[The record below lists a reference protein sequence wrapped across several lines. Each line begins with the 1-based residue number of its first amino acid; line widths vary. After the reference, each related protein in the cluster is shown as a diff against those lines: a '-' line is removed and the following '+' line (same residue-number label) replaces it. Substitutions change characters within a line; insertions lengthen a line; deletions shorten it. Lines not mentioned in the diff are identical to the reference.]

1 MAMLEVEQLVKRF
14 PVAGRGDDRSVL
26 AVDQIDLS
34 VAQGEFFTLLGPSGC
49 GKTTTLR
56 CVAGLERPDGGRLV
70 LDGRLLSSST
80 DRTWVP
86 AHRRG
91 IGMVFQSYAI
101 WPHMDVFANV
111 AFPLQ
116 QRANGRFSRT
126 EVRARV
132 ERALTVVQLD
142 QLAGRRATQL
152 SGGQQQR
159 LALARALVMEPP
171 LLLLDEPLSNLDAKL
186 REEMRFEIKRLQ
198 HELGVTAVYVTHD
211 QEEALAISDTI
222 GVMHD
227 GLIEQVG
234 PPDEI
239 YLRPTSRFVAAF
251 IGSGNFIEGSV
262 RRRLSDSV
270 EVDSAPGVLRTA
282 EPRREVSV
290 GDEVLVLVRPEHVRL
305 VPDLQDE
312 SSDAAP
318 SSEPTPW
325 AGEIV
330 DRAFLGDA
338 VDYVVRVGDRPIR
351 VRSHPTMRLEIGQRV
366 RLQLPFEHCLILE

>member
-1 MAMLEVEQLVKRF
+1 MLEVEQLVKRF
-14 PVAGRGDDRSVL
+14 PVSGRGDDRSVL
-26 AVDQIDLS
+26 AVDRVDLS

-56 CVAGLERPDGGRLV
+56 CIAGLERPDAGRVV
-70 LDGRLLSSST
+70 LDGRVLFAST
-80 DRTWVP
+80 ADAWVP
-86 AHRRG
+86 ANRRG

-116 QRANGRFSRT
+116 QGPSRRRFGRT
-126 EVRARV
+126 AIGARV
-132 ERALTVVQLD
+132 DRALAVVHLD
-142 QLAGRRATQL
+142 HLAGRRATEL

-186 REEMRFEIKRLQ
+186 RGEMRFEIKRLQ

-222 GVMHD
+222 AVMHD
-227 GLIEQVG
+227 GRVEHVG

-239 YLRPTSRFVAAF
+239 YLRPASRFVAAF
-251 IGSGNFIEGSV
+251 VGSGNFIDGTVHRALGDVVELDTVSGPLRAARPIRSPDVGASV
-262 RRRLSDSV
+262 R
-270 EVDSAPGVLRTA
+270 
-282 EPRREVSV
+282 
-290 GDEVLVLVRPEHVRL
+290 VLVRPEHVRL
-305 VPDLQDE
+305 IVPPDGHF
-312 SSDAAP
+312 
-318 SSEPTPW
+318 SEGPGSW

-330 DRAFLGDA
+330 DRAFLGDS
-338 VDYVVRVGDRPIR
+338 VDYLARVGDRTVR
-351 VRSHPTMRLEIGQRV
+351 VRSHPTLRLEIGTLVQV
-366 RLQLPFEHCLILE
+366 EFPPEHCSILD